1 MISVLVEAVEMLP
14 IFLSMIDNEEDKS
27 LFEEFYKLYRQ
38 DMFKVANIILNNESD
53 AEDAVSE
60 AFFRIADNFS
70 KVKDIHSKQ
79 SRKFA
84 LVITENISKNI
95 FDYKRKKPTESLEDI
110 DDIWD
115 NEILEDEV
123 EIIASVETI
132 KKAIKSLP
140 KNSYSVLYM
149 TLICGYNITEVSLL
163 LGLTR
168 ENTKKIFARAKRKI
182 KEITESEVF
191 I

>member
-1 MISVLVEAVEMLP
+1 MLP

-38 DMFKVANIILNNESD
+38 DMFKIADRILKNESD

-60 AFFRIADNFS
+60 AFFRIANNFS
-70 KVKDIHSKQ
+70 KIKDVHIKQ
-79 SRKFA
+79 SRAFA
-84 LVITENISKNI
+84 AVTIENVAKNI
-95 FDYKRKKPTESLEDI
+95 YVYKRNRPAQNIEDF

-115 NEILEDEV
+115 DENLEDDV
-123 EIIASVETI
+123 VINASVDTI
-132 KKAIKSLP
+132 INALKSLTE
-140 KNSYSVLYM
+140 NYYSVLYM
-149 TLICGYNITEVSLL
+149 TIVCGYSISEVSAL

-168 ENTKKIFARAKRKI
+168 ENTKKIYARAKRKI
-182 KEITESEVF
+182 REITESELF